1 MLCVAGPSSLDLEAS
16 SGDKCPSVQSV
27 PSVRPPAAV
36 SRVCQVSRAPKADLS
51 IEHQPLII
59 PTLPGVPGVSW
70 GLSKYC
76 VRHLWRLLNIELFGI
91 TKATY

>member
-1 MLCVAGPSSLDLEAS
+1 MWCVAGPSSLDLEAS
-16 SGDKCPSVQSV
+16 SGDKCPSV
-27 PSVRPPAAV
+27 PSVH
-36 SRVCQVSRAPKADLS
+36 QVPRLARAPKADLS

-59 PTLPGVPGVSW
+59 PTLPGVSW

-76 VRHLWRLLNIELFGI
+76 VRHLWGLLNIELFGI